1 MPNVSFPTE
10 LLVVFAVTVFTGGTV
25 TAMAWRRRPEPGAAA
40 LAAVLAAATW
50 WVLAYAGEIA
60 GPTLAIKLFWAR
72 MQWFGSAFMPV
83 AWLVFAFR
91 YTGRSEYTRL
101 RHLAAFSAVPAATV
115 VLVWT
120 NGSHHLIRESVR
132 LERYGDLV
140 LLEQTYGPWY
150 GFAVSY
156 AALLMIVGTLVF
168 LQLFTSDWGVYKKQA
183 AAIIV
188 AAVAPLIGTFLFV
201 RNLSPWPGFD
211 PTPFSFSVSGVAA
224 FGALYR
230 YKLLEFSPASRRRAR
245 DFVLEGMDDGVLVVD
260 RQGHLIDVNR
270 SAAAILDVSQTEVLG
285 VQATSVVPEIDDLTS
300 VDDTAED
307 IIVRNG
313 GQKRYYDL
321 RVTILRDEFD
331 RVVGRIA
338 VLRDV
343 TERALYEQRLQVL
356 NRVLRHN
363 LRNEMNIVYGYAD
376 LLELDS
382 AADRDLADRIKEKAM
397 DIVEMGD
404 KARRITDFIEQSGDD
419 PPCMRAPRLLERSAA
434 EVAAEFPDAAFDVDV
449 AVGDDRYCNPYLG
462 SVVEVLVE
470 NAAEHNPSDAPRVW
484 VDARVDDDHLV
495 VAVADDGPGIG
506 EQERSV
512 IESAAE
518 TDLMHGSGLGL
529 WLAYWGAQTLGGT
542 LEFGEREGG
551 GSVVTVRVPLAD
563 PDDGRCRSGTV
574 LDNGEHRPGDADDVA
589 DDGGAPNR
597 DG

>member
-1 MPNVSFPTE
+1 MAHVSFPPE
-10 LLVVFAVTVFTGGTV
+10 LLALFALTVFTGGTV

-60 GPTLAIKLFWAR
+60 GPTLGIKLFWAR
-72 MQWFGSAFMPV
+72 MQWFGSALMPV
-83 AWLVFAFR
+83 AWLAFAFR

-101 RHLAAFSAVPAATV
+101 RHLALVAVVPVVTV

-120 NGSHHLIRESVR
+120 NGSHGLIRESVR
-132 LERYGDLV
+132 LERYGDL
-140 LLEQTYGPWY
+140 LLLQQNYGPWY
-150 GFAVSY
+150 GLIVSY
-156 AALLMIVGTLVF
+156 SALLMIVGTLVF
-168 LQLFTSDWGVYKKQA
+168 LQLFTSDWAVYKKQA

-188 AAVAPLIGTFLFV
+188 AALAPLVGTLLFV

-211 PTPFSFSVSGVAA
+211 PTPFSFSISGVAA

-230 YKLLEFSPASRRRAR
+230 YKLLEFCPASRRRAR

-270 SAAAILDVSQTEVLG
+270 SAAAILDVSKTAVLG
-285 VQATSVVPEIDDLTS
+285 AQATSVLPEIDDLTS

-313 GQKRYYDL
+313 GRKRYYDL
-321 RVTILRDEFD
+321 RVTTLRDEFE
-331 RVVGRIA
+331 RVVGRIV

-363 LRNEMNIVYGYAD
+363 LRNEMNVVYGYAD
-376 LLELDS
+376 LLDLDS
-382 AADRDLADRIKEKAM
+382 PTDQDLADRIKDKAM

-404 KARRITDFIEQSGDD
+404 KARRITEFIEHSRAD
-419 PPCMRAPRLLERSAA
+419 PPCVRVRAVLGRTAA
-434 EVAAEFPDAAFDVDV
+434 ETTAEFPAVTFETDL

-462 SVVEVLVE
+462 SVVEALLE
-470 NAAEHNPSDAPRVW
+470 NAAEHNPADAPRVW
-484 VDARVDDDHLV
+484 LDARIDGDHLV

-518 TDLMHGSGLGL
+518 TDLIHGSGLGL
-529 WLAYWGAQTLGGT
+529 WLAYWGVQTLGGT
-542 LEFGEREGG
+542 IEFSDRNGG
-551 GSVVTVRVPLAD
+551 GSVVTVRVPLVD
-563 PDDGRCRSGTV
+563 PDDALDLTAV
-574 LDNGEHRPGDADDVA
+574 LGNGHHPETS
-589 DDGGAPNR
+589 DDGGAADDDR
-597 DG
+597 